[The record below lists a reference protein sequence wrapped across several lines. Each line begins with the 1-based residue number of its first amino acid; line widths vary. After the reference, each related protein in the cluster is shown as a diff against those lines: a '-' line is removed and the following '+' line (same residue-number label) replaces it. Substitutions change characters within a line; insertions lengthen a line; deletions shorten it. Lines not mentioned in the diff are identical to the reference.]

1 MFGMSRYRKFRKKR
15 GLTGIETAII
25 LIAFVIV
32 AAAFAFAI
40 LNVGFQTTQKSQSVI
55 SEGMLQASSSIE
67 LVGAVIAKGS
77 TTTNNVTYLEFT
89 IQLSPGMT
97 QVDLSPGKL
106 IVSWFGD
113 VYSMNI
119 YSNDTNTTAVTIT
132 ALTPGDTDLILKPG
146 EKYKV
151 VVDLSKIPGESLEA
165 YDSFKIEFKPQKGAV
180 LTVERMLPAKIETV
194 MFLG

>member
-1 MFGMSRYRKFRKKR
+1 MRRRG

-55 SEGMLQASSSIE
+55 SEGMYQASSSLE
-67 LVGAVIAKGS
+67 LVGAVIANGD
-77 TTTNNVTYLEFT
+77 TAGNNVTTLEFT

-97 QVDLSPGKL
+97 PVDLSAGKL
-106 IVSWFGD
+106 IISWFGKS
-113 VYSMNI
+113 YKMNI
-119 YSNDTNTTAVTIT
+119 YTTDASNAVTIT
-132 ALTPGDTDLILKPG
+132 SLIPGDTDMILKAG

-151 VVDLSKIPGESLEA
+151 IINVTKIGDSLGP
-165 YDSFKIEFKPQKGAV
+165 YDSFKIEFKPEKGAV
-180 LTVERMLPAKIETV
+180 LTIERMLPAKIETV

>member
-1 MFGMSRYRKFRKKR
+1 MKGRR

-55 SEGMLQASSSIE
+55 SEGMLEASSSLE
-67 LVGAVIAKGS
+67 LVGAVIAHGDP
-77 TTTNNVTYLEFT
+77 TNNNVSAIEFT

-97 QVDLSPGKL
+97 QVDLSAGKL
-106 IVSWFGD
+106 VVSWFGKG
-113 VYSMNI
+113 YHMNI
-119 YSNDTNTTAVTIT
+119 YDTNGSAVSIIP
-132 ALTPGDTDLILKPG
+132 LTPGDTDFILKPG
-146 EKYKV
+146 EKYRV
-151 VVDLSKIPGESLEA
+151 YINLTLVSGENLGP
-165 YDSFKIEFKPQKGAV
+165 YDSFKVEFKPEKGAV
-180 LTVERMLPAKIETV
+180 LTIERMLPAKIETV

>member
-1 MFGMSRYRKFRKKR
+1 MLRWRRRFGKRRR

-55 SEGMLQASSSIE
+55 SEGMVEASSSLE
-67 LVGAVIAKGS
+67 LVGAVIGHGNS
-77 TTTNNVTYLEFT
+77 TSQLLTAVEFT

-97 QVDLSPGKL
+97 PVDLSASKL
-106 IVSWFGD
+106 VISWFGD
-113 VYSMNI
+113 GYHMNI
-119 YSNDTNTTAVTIT
+119 YDANSSNSTVRIY
-132 ALTPGDTDLILKPG
+132 ALTSGDNDFILKPG
-146 EKYKV
+146 EKYKIYIDV
-151 VVDLSKIPGESLEA
+151 TQISGENLGPYE
-165 YDSFKIEFKPQKGAV
+165 SFKIEFKPEKGAV
-180 LTVERMLPAKIETV
+180 LTIERMLPPKIEDV

>member
-1 MFGMSRYRKFRKKR
+1 MGRR

-55 SEGMLQASSSIE
+55 SEGMIQAASSLE
-67 LVGAVIAKGS
+67 LVGAVIAHGD
-77 TTTNNVTYLEFT
+77 TAAGVVEGIEFT

-97 QVDLSPGKL
+97 EIDLTAGKL
-106 IVSWFGD
+106 IISWFGQ
-113 VYSMNI
+113 VYHMNI
-119 YSNDTNTTAVTIT
+119 YDSNGSIVTIE
-132 ALTPGDTDLILKPG
+132 ALTPGDSDFILKPG
-146 EKYKV
+146 EKYRV
-151 VVDLSKIPGESLEA
+151 FINVSLIPGELLEP
-165 YDSFKIEFKPQKGAV
+165 YDEFKIEFKPERGSV
-180 LTVERMLPAKIETV
+180 LTIERMLPPKIDQV

>member
-1 MFGMSRYRKFRKKR
+1 MFNDPKYLKYKRK

-55 SEGMLQASSSIE
+55 LEGMHEASSSIE
-67 LVGAVIAKGS
+67 LVGAVIATSSDNS
-77 TTTNNVTYLEFT
+77 TVDQIKFT

-97 QVDLSPGKL
+97 EVDLNQGKL
-106 IVSWFGD
+106 IISWFGS
-113 VYSMNI
+113 VYEENI
-119 YSNDTNTTAVTIT
+119 YTNSNTTNAVTIT
-132 ALTPGDTDLILKPG
+132 PLTPNDNDKILKPG
-146 EKYKV
+146 EKYLV
-151 VVDLSKIPGESLEA
+151 VIDLSKITGESLGP
-165 YDSFKIEFKPQKGAV
+165 YDQFKVELKPEKGAV
-180 LTVERMLPAKIETV
+180 LTIERMLPAKIESV